1 MFPSQAPTVTFS
13 NYQRRE
19 LLDIYASLILTPRG
33 ALKEIFFLFLKLL
46 RFLGCDALTRRERDP
61 TFEAVILAWLQ
72 ANEVPTGA

>member
-33 ALKEIFFLFLKLL
+33 ALKEIFFYFQTYLF
-46 RFLGCDALTRRERDP
+46 
-61 TFEAVILAWLQ
+61 
-72 ANEVPTGA
+72 